1 MTEDLGS
8 LFLES
13 VARHGPRTAC
23 EVAGQSLTYRELGG
37 LACRLAGLIQ
47 SIGLVPG
54 TGPAPPTLLAVSR
67 SVSGYVGITG
77 SLIAGTGY
85 APVNLAWPPAR
96 LAWLLGKTGAR
107 IIIADAAGL
116 EVIGKV
122 LPESPSA
129 LLIVLPESDDV
140 TTLTERWPA
149 HRFLSRTDLMEAPV
163 LTESRAVPS
172 GMAYTLFTSGSTG
185 IPKGVQVSQAASRAM
200 VQAMAERYPCQAE
213 DRFTQF
219 ADFTWDPSIVD
230 MFMAWQ
236 AGGCICC
243 PSAKAALL
251 PDQFMLSSRATV
263 THLVPTTLR
272 NLKRQGALK
281 PGRFPALR
289 LVFAGGEPFPVSLA
303 AAAREAAPGAVIVN
317 IYGSQEYSIFAT
329 YEWDSRTSPEEA
341 CHGIL
346 PLGTP
351 FPGSAAL
358 IFPGDDSALSPG
370 GEEGELAL
378 SGPQLFSGY
387 LDDPEGTRAVLVT
400 GPAPDHRKFYRTGDR
415 VRRDPASGQ
424 LCYLGRRDSQIKLAG
439 IRIELGE
446 IESALQQAA
455 ATESAV
461 VLGWPVDQA
470 GAGAGGIVAFVGET
484 TLGAEAILAALRLLL
499 PRYML
504 PRRIIVEEQLPKN
517 ANGKCDR
524 KALADRLQ
532 AGEYSS

>member
-1 MTEDLGS
+1 MTENLGS

-13 VARHGPRTAC
+13 VARYGPRTAC
-23 EVAGQSLTYRELGG
+23 EVAGQSLTYHELGG
-37 LACRLAGLIQ
+37 LASRMAGLICRELD
-47 SIGLVPG
+47 SGPA
-54 TGPAPPTLLAVSR
+54 PAPPTLLAVSR

-85 APVNLAWPPAR
+85 VPVNLAWPPVR
-96 LAWLLGKTGAR
+96 LSWLLGKTGAR

-122 LPESPSA
+122 LPESPP

-140 TTLTERWPA
+140 SPLTERWPA
-149 HRFLSRTDLMEAPV
+149 HRFLGRADLMEAPV
-163 LTESRAVPS
+163 LTESRAAPS
-172 GMAYTLFTSGSTG
+172 GIAYTLFTSGSTG

-200 VQAMAERYPCQAE
+200 VEAMSERYPCQPE

-251 PDQFMLSSRATV
+251 PDQFLLSSRATV
-263 THLVPTTLR
+263 THLVPATLR

-303 AAAREAAPGAVIVN
+303 AAAQEAAPGAVIVN
-317 IYGSQEYSIFAT
+317 IYGSQEYSIFST
-329 YEWDSRTSPEEA
+329 YEWDSRTSPEQS

-358 IFPGDDSALSPG
+358 ILPQEDSALAPELAA
-370 GEEGELAL
+370 EEGELAL
-378 SGPQLFSGY
+378 RGPQLFSGY

-400 GPAPDHRKFYRTGDR
+400 GPAPDHRVFYRTGDR

-439 IRIELGE
+439 IRIEPGE
-446 IESALQQAA
+446 IEAALQQAA

-461 VLGWPVDQA
+461 ALGWPVDEA
-470 GAGAGGIVAFVGET
+470 GAGVGGIVAFVGET
-484 TLGAEAILAALRLLL
+484 TLGAEAILAALRPLL

-524 KALADRLQ
+524 KTLADRLQ